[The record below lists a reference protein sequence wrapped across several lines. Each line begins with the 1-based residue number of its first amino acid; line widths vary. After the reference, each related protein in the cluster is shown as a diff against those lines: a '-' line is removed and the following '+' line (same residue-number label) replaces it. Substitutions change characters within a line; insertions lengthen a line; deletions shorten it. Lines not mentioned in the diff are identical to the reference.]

1 MTWLF
6 ALQRLWPA
14 NREKMKVLQGSSMVR
29 KREIGPVRTCVGC
42 GQRDFKTRLF
52 RMSIRPDGSVEE
64 DGHSGRGGYLH
75 LRGRCVE
82 EFIRGPG
89 KRRRRFGGAL
99 SMEARASI
107 VRLIEFST
115 P

>member
-1 MTWLF
+1 MAF
-6 ALQRLWPA
+6 RVAKFVARELQ
-14 NREKMKVLQGSSMVR
+14 MKVKVRRGSSMVR

-42 GQRDFKTRLF
+42 GQRDFKRRLF
-52 RMSIRPDGSVEE
+52 RMSIRPDGSVEQ

-99 SMEARASI
+99 SMDARASI
-107 VRLIEFST
+107 GRLIEFST